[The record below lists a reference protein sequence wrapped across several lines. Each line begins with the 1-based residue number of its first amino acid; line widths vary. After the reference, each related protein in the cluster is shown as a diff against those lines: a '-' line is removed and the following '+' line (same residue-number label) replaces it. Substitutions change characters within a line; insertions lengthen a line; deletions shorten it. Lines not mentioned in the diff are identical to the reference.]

1 MNREYKG
8 RWYTAMLYGLMLLL
22 IFGGCAKKA
31 VISDKG
37 IETPEERKAFP
48 AETGDQAV
56 EAEYVFPQDQILPE
70 PAKIEER
77 ELQEEEKES
86 REAGPLA
93 KPKEFFIGLGDI
105 FFDFDRNIIRP
116 DARVVLEKNAQWLKE
131 NPKVRISI
139 EGHADARG
147 TNEYNLAL
155 GERRAMVAKKYL
167 EALGIYPERI
177 KTISYGEE
185 KPFCTGSNESC
196 WQQNRRAHFLA
207 AD

>member
-1 MNREYKG
+1 MVREYKG
-8 RWYTAMLYGLMLLL
+8 RWYATMLYGLMLLL
-22 IFGGCAKKA
+22 IFEGCAKKA
-31 VISDKG
+31 VVSDKG
-37 IETPEERKAFP
+37 IEAPEERISFP
-48 AETGDQAV
+48 AKTGDQAAEV
-56 EAEYVFPQDQILPE
+56 EYVFSRDQILPE
-70 PAKIEER
+70 LSKIEER
-77 ELQEEEKES
+77 ELKEEEKES
-86 REAGPLA
+86 KEAGTLA
-93 KPKEFFIGLGDI
+93 KPKEVFIGLRDI
-105 FFDFDRNIIRP
+105 FFDFDRNFIRP
-116 DARVVLEKNAQWLKE
+116 DARAMLEKNAQWLKE
-131 NPKVRISI
+131 NPKIRISI

-155 GERRAMVAKKYL
+155 GERRAMAAKRYL